1 MIILTGSVNNDQ
13 NRLYMKALLQYIVIP
28 VLAMALLCCCTRT
41 PKHTINKNQTNMPVP
56 EMQGSPVL
64 IDDTTVEGLRVYY
77 PQFSRIDL
85 VCGKMPAKR
94 DTSVIFCAEA
104 AFTHALLDEFFHI
117 NIDGDH
123 VSGGKRYDG
132 ANCLDNSGAF
142 AWFGDTTWE
151 FVHGEYGELLDSV
164 AAAGGMGFGQAI
176 IIYNGEAIRPLWRDG
191 EHEYR
196 ALCEKDGRLCIVDS
210 RSAVEYDYFVEML
223 EQFAPR
229 HALYLDMGAGW
240 NHSWWRDGK
249 GQVIEIHPKAEK
261 SRYCT
266 NWITFYK

>member
-1 MIILTGSVNNDQ
+1 MKSLHTLLAVSV
-13 NRLYMKALLQYIVIP
+13 ALV
-28 VLAMALLCCCTRT
+28 MCCCTSNPT
-41 PKHTINKNQTNMPVP
+41 KEEMNTAPDTAQAIPV
-56 EMQGSPVL
+56 MV
-64 IDDTTVEGLRVYY
+64 DDTTVNGLIAYY

-85 VCGKMPAKR
+85 VCGKMPSQQ

-104 AFTHALLDEFFHI
+104 AFTHEILDEFAHS

-123 VSGGKRYDG
+123 VSAGKRYKG
-132 ANCLDNSGAF
+132 AKCEDNSGAF

-151 FVHGEYGELLDSV
+151 FINGEYSELLDSV

-176 IIYNGEAIRPLWRDG
+176 IIHEGESIRPLWREKYGDKST
-191 EHEYR
+191 HYR

-210 RSAVEYDYFVEML
+210 RDEVSYEKFVALL
-223 EQFAPR
+223 EDFAPR
-229 HALYLDMGAGW
+229 HALYMDMGASW
-240 NHSWWRDGK
+240 NHSWWRDEAGK
-249 GQVIEIHPKAEK
+249 VHEIHPMAEK

>member
-1 MIILTGSVNNDQ
+1 MRITLRNFIL
-13 NRLYMKALLQYIVIP
+13 ALAAL
-28 VLAMALLCCCTRT
+28 LLCCCA
-41 PKHTINKNQTNMPVP
+41 NKDKMDNVSDTAQAPTVMV
-56 EMQGSPVL
+56 
-64 IDDTTVEGLRVYY
+64 DDTTVTGLIAYY

-85 VCGKMPAKR
+85 VCGTMPTQQ
-94 DTSVIFCAEA
+94 DTNVIFCAEA
-104 AFTHALLDEFFHI
+104 AFTHEILDEFAHS

-123 VSGGKRYDG
+123 VSAGKRYKG
-132 ANCLDNSGAF
+132 AKCEDNSGAF

-151 FVHGEYGELLDSV
+151 FINGEYSELLDSV

-176 IIYNGEAIRPLWRDG
+176 IIHDGESIRPLWREKYDDKTT
-191 EHEYR
+191 HYR

-210 RSAVEYDYFVEML
+210 RDEVSYEKFVSLL

-229 HALYLDMGAGW
+229 HALYMDMGAGW
-240 NHSWWRDGK
+240 NHSWWRDTAGK
-249 GQVIEIHPKAEK
+249 VHEIHPVAEK

>member
-1 MIILTGSVNNDQ
+1 MSRSMCYLFKIIDFL
-13 NRLYMKALLQYIVIP
+13 MKNSLFTLAMMAALL
-28 VLAMALLCCCTRT
+28 LCRCTNPSSSNMDKEIT
-41 PKHTINKNQTNMPVP
+41 PLS
-56 EMQGSPVL
+56 GSAVA
-64 IDDTTVEGLRVYY
+64 IDDTTVDGLIVYY
-77 PQFSRIDL
+77 PQFGHLDL
-85 VCGKMPAKR
+85 VCGTMPDKQ

-104 AFTHALLDEFFHI
+104 AFTHELLDTFAHS

-123 VSGGKRYDG
+123 VSGGKRYQG
-132 ANCLDNSGAF
+132 ARCEDNSGAF

-164 AAAGGMGFGQAI
+164 AAAGGMGFGQAVI
-176 IIYNGEAIRPLWRDG
+176 IHGGESIRPLWREKYDTDG
-191 EHEYR
+191 SAVNHYR

-210 RSAVEYDYFVEML
+210 RDQVEYSTFVTLL
-223 EQFAPR
+223 ERFAPT

-240 NHSWWRDGK
+240 NHSWWRDGLGK
-249 GQVIEIHPKAEK
+249 VHEIHPAADK